1 MTRESI
7 GRVVLLGLVIFIS
20 VLFFQMIRGMAMAL
34 LMAAI
39 LAGLLNPMYQ
49 RLRCRFGGRQSLAAV
64 VTELLLIL
72 FIVLPLGGLAGLVT
86 AQAIKVG
93 NSVTPWIRENL
104 TRPDHL
110 TQRLEALPF
119 YERIA
124 PYREDILVKAGEL
137 ASSVSTWLVNALSH
151 ATVGTVQ
158 FFFLF
163 FVMLYSLFFFL
174 SHGPKVIDRILW
186 YLPLEDREERMMLD
200 KFLSVT
206 RATVKGTGLIGL
218 LQGLLGGL
226 ALWVVGVD
234 AWAFWAAIMAVLSV
248 IPGLGT
254 GLVWIPAVV
263 WLSMDGRWG
272 AAIATTAYF
281 VLVVGMVDNF
291 IRPRVVG
298 RDTKMPELLVF
309 LSTLG
314 GLSLFGALG
323 FIIGPIIGAL
333 FVTVWEIYGEAFRD
347 VLPEV
352 GPGRG
357 EGCDHDPSGDPPA
370 PPEAS

>member
-1 MTRESI
+1 MTRESV
-7 GRVVLLGLVIFIS
+7 GRIVLLGLVIFIS
-20 VLFFQMIRGMAMAL
+20 VLFYKMIRGMAMAL

-64 VTELLLIL
+64 VTEVLLLL

-104 TRPDHL
+104 TQPDHL
-110 TQRLEALPF
+110 TRRLEALPF
-119 YERIA
+119 YDRIA

-137 ASSVSTWLVNALSH
+137 ASTVSTWLVNALSH

-174 SHGPKVIDRILW
+174 SHGPKVIERILW

-206 RATVKGTGLIGL
+206 RATIKGTGLIGL

-272 AAIATTAYF
+272 PAIAMTAYF

-352 GPGRG
+352 GPRRG
-357 EGCDHDPSGDPPA
+357 DGCDHDATSDEP
-370 PPEAS
+370 